1 MKRNEWNEGNEIKER
16 RGLRKG
22 TYCILLGL
30 LLLLSSLGLTMY
42 NFWDEDRADAVAVER
57 VQVLKTQIPDLE
69 EEDLPPEL
77 IPDHILNP
85 GMAMPVVEIEGHEYI
100 GYLNIPILGLDLPVM
115 ATLSY
120 PKLKIAPCRY
130 AGSAYLDNL
139 IIAAH
144 NYKRHFGTIKNLSIG
159 DAVTFTDID
168 GNVFTYQVVEV
179 TQYEP
184 YQAAEL
190 RAGEDW
196 DLTLF
201 TCTLGGRHRVTVRC
215 ERTQDPTSQY

>member
-1 MKRNEWNEGNEIKER
+1 MKRSKK
-16 RGLRKG
+16 GLV
-22 TYCILLGL
+22 CILLGL
-30 LLLLSSLGLTMY
+30 LLLLSSLGLTGY
-42 NFWDEDRADAVAVER
+42 NLWEEERACAAAEER
-57 VQVLKTQIPDLE
+57 VQVLKAQTPDLE

-77 IPDHILNP
+77 IPDYILNP
-85 GMAMPVVEIEGHEYI
+85 GMEMPVVEIEGHDYI
-100 GYLNIPILGLDLPVM
+100 GYLNIPVLELDLPVM
-115 ATLSY
+115 ASLSY

-144 NYKRHFGTIKNLSIG
+144 NYKRHFGGIKDLSIG

-168 GNVFTYQVVEV
+168 GNVFSYAVVEV
-179 TQYEP
+179 TQFEP
-184 YQAAEL
+184 NQAADL
-190 RAGEDW
+190 RSGDDW

-215 ERTQDPTSQY
+215 ERQENVPA